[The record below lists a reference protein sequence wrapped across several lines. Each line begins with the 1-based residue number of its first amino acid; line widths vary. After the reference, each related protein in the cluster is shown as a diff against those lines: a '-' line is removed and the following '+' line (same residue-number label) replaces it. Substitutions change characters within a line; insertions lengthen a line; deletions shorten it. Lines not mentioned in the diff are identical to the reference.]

1 MIKILR
7 GTETERIAYGGLE
20 VGRLITCTD
29 SLLTWIGTAGGD
41 IIVGNPDGFMIAEEF
56 DDLNTAAINGQGD
69 YGRCSAWVGDEQGTG
84 TAEVT
89 VLAGDDKML
98 TLTTG
103 APNNVNYGSA
113 LLDVNANSKMARGI
127 IKYKFRSSDVTKSVD
142 IKWEEGATTRFI
154 VGTWA
159 SQFRFRWGTGDWT
172 NFKAIVNNTWY
183 TVEIH
188 FDSASQIITTFVD
201 DVWAGYF
208 TMHNDSKYRYI
219 SRLFM
224 RSYDDNITFDIDE
237 LEIVNFGVYP
247 HRI

>member
-7 GTETERIAYGGLE
+7 GTEAQRITYGGLE
-20 VGRLITCTD
+20 VGRMMVCTD
-29 SLLTWIGTAGGD
+29 SLLTWIGTADGD
-41 IIVGNPDGFMIAEEF
+41 INVDNTASIIAEIF
-56 DDLNTAAINGQGD
+56 DDLNTAAINGQGV
-69 YGRCSAWVGDEQGTG
+69 YGRCAPWVGDEQGTG

-103 APNNVNYGSA
+103 APNAGNFGSA
-113 LLDVNANSKMARGI
+113 RLDINSNSKMARGI
-127 IKYKFRSSDVTKSVD
+127 IKFKFRTSDVTVSVD
-142 IKWEEGATTRFI
+142 IKWEENGTVRFI

-172 NFKAIVNNTWY
+172 NFGAIANDTWY

-208 TMHNDSKYRYI
+208 TLHNDSKFRYI
-219 SRLFM
+219 GRLFM
-224 RSYDDNITFDIDE
+224 RSYDDNVTFDIDE
-237 LEIVNFGVYP
+237 LEIVNHGVYP
-247 HRI
+247 YRI